1 MRILKKMTAVFLT
14 AVLAVSFTACG
25 AGRSSNAKKLDIDT
39 EVSIQ
44 IWYNDEKYMP
54 YLEYIAEQFHKAN
67 EFVTVNPVLIDEKNM
82 LETVY
87 QGSVEDNNTADVY
100 LMQSGDIERAYLL
113 GLTAEND
120 KYTENYSA
128 KHFPAAAIN
137 AACYGGKLY
146 GYPVAFNTAV
156 MVYNKKYVSA
166 PETFEQIEAYIN
178 SYQVTEENSQV
189 SMIVGWDTED
199 LMLNYAFGG
208 SYVDNG
214 GELGEEKKSEV
225 QSEALKAAMTQYAA
239 LEKTFGI
246 KETTQEECIN
256 LFTQN
261 KLLYTIVES
270 EKLSELNASGVDYG
284 ICAVPGAKTGFGTQS
299 LSETTLAMVNPYSAN
314 TKTAKA
320 VAQAISYDYA
330 DLFEKYTGYISAR
343 NDVAAKNRKEQ
354 YAPLYDVYAKSDSY
368 AKYAGADEFYVR
380 YSILLHTV
388 FKGGDIDEALDA
400 FSRAVYKS

>member
-1 MRILKKMTAVFLT
+1 MKILKKVTAVFLS
-14 AVLAVSFTACG
+14 AVLAVSFTACKT
-25 AGRSSNAKKLDIDT
+25 GRSANAKKLDIDT
-39 EVSIQ
+39 EVSIS
-44 IWYNDEKYMP
+44 IWYNDEKYRP

-67 EFVTVNPVLIDEKNM
+67 EFVTVNPVFTDEKNM

-87 QGSVEDNNTADVY
+87 QGSIQDNNTADVY
-100 LMQSGDIERAYLL
+100 LMQSGDMERAYLL

-128 KHFPAAAIN
+128 KHFPVTAIN

-156 MVYNKKYVSA
+156 MVYNKKYVSV

-178 SYQVTEENSQV
+178 AYQVTEENSQV
-189 SMIVGWDTED
+189 SMIVGWDTEK

-214 GELGEEKKSEV
+214 GELGEEKRSEV

-246 KETTQEECIN
+246 KETTQEECIS

-284 ICAVPGAKTGFGTQS
+284 ICEVPGAKTGFGTQS

-330 DLFEKYTGYISAR
+330 DLLEKYTGYISAR
-343 NDVAAKNRKEQ
+343 NDVAAKKRKEQ
-354 YAPLYDVYAKSDSY
+354 YAPLYEVYATSDSY

-388 FKGGDIDEALDA
+388 FKGGDIDEALDT
-400 FSRAVYKS
+400 FSRAVHKS